1 MDSATVKDDF
11 LIQLKFQNN
20 LPNAPSGPFLK
31 NISILQS
38 FDEFPEFRTSTLEKG
53 YVWQPHFGLD
63 MGIKL
68 DLVDQEAILAQD
80 KGSQQLDQSD
90 LRYLTGT
97 VEKGRGKAKQI
108 DQSSKP
114 WWLRNTTY
122 MENNL
127 YNVARVKVKTAEAKR
142 EVSAKR
148 QAIDYNLDMFST
160 EFINDSFD
168 QVSKTIEKL
177 IAKNANG
184 KLVREMP
191 VVPLGGDVLS
201 RGLHSL
207 VRFDEDPTVAVSNGS
222 SASEE
227 GYSSSSSSAP
237 NAKRRKVDQGLITN
251 LRQMVKSEDLKNQVS
266 EVSLVSPLVVPAA
279 SKSDQQQADQE
290 AGQVVYSWVK
300 DYRMDVQQIQDS
312 FLFVFSDN
320 SNSNSTTNGTNG
332 ANGASSSSSTNNHS
346 SGGMEEVVQYFP
358 VRTRVDMK
366 KMNPEDSLPHDCI
379 VLKE

>member
-1 MDSATVKDDF
+1 MAAVESAAVKDDF
-11 LIQLKFQNN
+11 LISLKFQNN

-38 FDEFPEFRTSTLEKG
+38 FEEFPEFRTSTLEKG

-80 KGSQQLDQSD
+80 KGLQLDQSD
-90 LRYLTGT
+90 LKYLTGT

-127 YNVARVKVKTAEAKR
+127 YNVGRVKAVAAEAKR
-142 EVSAKR
+142 EASAKR
-148 QAIDYNLDMFST
+148 QDIDYDVDMFSA

-168 QVSKTIEKL
+168 LVSKTIEGL

-184 KLVREMP
+184 KLMRDMP
-191 VVPLGGDVLS
+191 LVPLGADMDSLV
-201 RGLHSL
+201 HSL
-207 VRFDEDPTVAVSNGS
+207 VRFDEDPTVLNNGS

-227 GYSSSSSSAP
+227 GYSSSSSMSSS
-237 NAKRRKVDQGLITN
+237 KRRKVDRGLITN
-251 LRQMVKSEDLKNQVS
+251 LRKTVKSEELKHEVS
-266 EVSLVSPLVVPAA
+266 EVSLVSPLVPAVL
-279 SKSDQQQADQE
+279 KSEHAAD
-290 AGQVVYSWVK
+290 AVVYSWVK
-300 DYRMDVQQIQDS
+300 DYRLDSQFIQDS
-312 FLFVFSDN
+312 FLFVYSDN
-320 SNSNSTTNGTNG
+320 SNSDSNC
-332 ANGASSSSSTNNHS
+332 ANHS
-346 SGGMEEVVQYFP
+346 SGAEAVQYFP
-358 VRTRVDMK
+358 VRSRVDMK

-379 VLKE
+379 VYKD